1 MHSKKNLNSLFRLG
15 YDFGKNYKW
24 HSTIDLN
31 NDLIIIGEKR
41 ISQPDETNFKKDQ
54 TINKIDK
61 YEQHQTIVNLFD
73 SGISPEIIALQLDID
88 LEEVDEVIKNLN
100 EKKDHENNRLIGN
113 NMVDNASVF
122 YVDALIDIQKII
134 TASQSSMWKAL
145 RSDPIFTAP
154 FEETQQV
161 LSSYY
166 NEKIKLI
173 ILNIDIVGST
183 KLSMNLPIER
193 VSKIIQTFSQEMTK
207 IIRLYGGYVLKYI
220 GDGIIGF
227 FNVSSD
233 HLYTLCINAINCA
246 RTMIKVINQGFN
258 PVFSQYDYPEIGVRI
273 GIDYGENVIVKYY
286 PYVDNVNDLT
296 QYEYKTIQKTSELIS
311 NKEPSYDILG
321 YTISIATKMTTFA
334 KVNHIVVG
342 QLIYDVLSKEEQ
354 EYFSVVD
361 INPEN
366 WNYISDETGSIYKLF
381 LNRA

>member
-1 MHSKKNLNSLFRLG
+1 M
-15 YDFGKNYKW
+15 
-24 HSTIDLN
+24 
-31 NDLIIIGEKR
+31 
-41 ISQPDETNFKKDQ
+41 
-54 TINKIDK
+54 
-61 YEQHQTIVNLFD
+61 
-73 SGISPEIIALQLDID
+73 D
-88 LEEVDEVIKNLN
+88 LEEVNDVIKNLN

-113 NMVDNASVF
+113 NMGVDNASVF
-122 YVDALIDIQKII
+122 YVDALIDIRKII

-166 NEKIKLI
+166 NEKIKLL

-193 VSKIIQTFSQEMTK
+193 VSKIIQTFSQEMTN

-220 GDGIIGF
+220 GDAIIGF

-286 PYVDNVNDLT
+286 PYVENVNDLT
-296 QYEYKTIQKTSELIS
+296 R
-311 NKEPSYDILG
+311 YD
-321 YTISIATKMTTFA
+321 
-334 KVNHIVVG
+334 
-342 QLIYDVLSKEEQ
+342 
-354 EYFSVVD
+354 
-361 INPEN
+361 
-366 WNYISDETGSIYKLF
+366 
-381 LNRA
+381 